1 MSPRKKS
8 SEPAIVAMAH
18 AAVKENPR
26 GAPEVVP
33 VQWEDVPAVPTVQRL
48 VEVPVVESA
57 PPCAL
62 DGAPIGSKCV
72 VSRTDAG
79 KAVRLLNSIGAVTLD
94 TSDIF
99 YTLPTG
105 CKVQKVGEA
114 RYVAYRLGVSN
125 EPEFEC
131 ASAREAVTRFLTND

>member
-18 AAVKENPR
+18 AKVEENPR

-48 VEVPVVESA
+48 VESVVESA
-57 PPCAL
+57 PACAL
-62 DGAPIGSKCV
+62 DRAPIGAKVV

-79 KAVRLLNSIGAVTLD
+79 KVVRLLTPAGVEELD
-94 TSDIF
+94 RADVL
-99 YTLPTG
+99 YTLPPG
-105 CKVQKVGEA
+105 AKIRKVASDQFEV
-114 RYVAYRLGVSN
+114 YRLGVQ
-125 EPEFEC
+125 EAPLFV
-131 ASAREAVTRFLTND
+131 AATSAEAVRRFLEVVV

>member
-26 GAPEVVP
+26 GAPEVLP
-33 VQWEDVPAVPTVQRL
+33 VQWEDVPAVPTVQVL
-48 VEVPVVESA
+48 VAPVVESA

-62 DGAPIGSKCV
+62 DGAPIGAKCV
-72 VSRTDAG
+72 VSRTDEG
-79 KAVRLLNSIGAVTLD
+79 KAVRLLDSTGTVTLD
-94 TSDIF
+94 KTDLF

-105 CKVQKVGEA
+105 CKVQKAGES